1 MFKLNRLTDYGV
13 VVLTLLAQ
21 QRPGICGPKS
31 AQALAERGA
40 MPLPTV
46 AKILNLLAK
55 GGLVTSQRG
64 ATGGYVLSR
73 SASAIT
79 VADIVTALEGPI
91 ALTACADGSEESCD
105 AERLCPMAG
114 NWNKV
119 NIAIRQALSDVSL
132 ADMTSLPFYEPL
144 APASLQKGAP

>member
-21 QRPGICGPKS
+21 ERPGICGPKS
-31 AQALAERGA
+31 AQVLAERGA

-55 GGLVTSQRG
+55 GGLVSSQRG

-73 SASAIT
+73 PAGAIT

-119 NIAIRQALSDVSL
+119 NLAIRRALSDVTL
-132 ADMTSLPFYEPL
+132 ADMSSLPLYESLPSL
-144 APASLQKGAP
+144 ALQKSAP